1 MLIIFSIQRAKIQQK
16 NGVCKYFY
24 VKIKIQAH
32 ISCFLVRLF
41 FLRGSEMEKN
51 EGSSSQAK
59 VSQ

>member
-1 MLIIFSIQRAKIQQK
+1 MVNYFFPIQRAKIQQK

-41 FLRGSEMEKN
+41 FLLGSEMEKN
-51 EGSSSQAK
+51 EGSY
-59 VSQ
+59 

>member
-51 EGSSSQAK
+51 ACCSRQAK

>member
-1 MLIIFSIQRAKIQQK
+1 MVKYFFPIQRAKIQQK

-51 EGSSSQAK
+51 EGSY
-59 VSQ
+59 